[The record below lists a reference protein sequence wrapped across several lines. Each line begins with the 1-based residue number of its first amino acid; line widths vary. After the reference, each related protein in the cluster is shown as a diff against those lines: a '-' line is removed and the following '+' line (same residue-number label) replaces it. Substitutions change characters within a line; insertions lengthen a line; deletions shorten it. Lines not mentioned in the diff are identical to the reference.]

1 MLSAQKRARAKLT
14 TKQKAERCQK
24 YTKLTDAINT
34 ARDSYQEEARSIAQ
48 DHGRSLKWTRAELNG
63 SRLTRQRRKASAWNA
78 FVRGKLNEAN
88 ETRGPGQRYRLPA
101 FISAHHTELQ
111 RTYTRLSETE
121 KKKLRLGIDD
131 LRTMR
136 VNIVR
141 SNPKA
146 LLKDVNSTFNAME
159 KEWTAINAR
168 TSMEGFYIAVR
179 GDLEHYH
186 EAKLFLTAKAKSF
199 IKDVLHFEPKLL
211 ALKFESWVVGNF
223 GAESSMSTTQRLPLS
238 KLVSLCRQNIQDG
251 LDNILQK
258 NELAS
263 KKIPMNY
270 ENYEK
275 RIVEVY
281 RCCNRRVDLRE
292 EYALVTGTCS
302 WVALSDDEVS
312 ERISNNRKHQASGEQ
327 VYKPRKAARRHKAD
341 SAKSA
346 QIISDS
352 DLEDGEEDNHNEQ
365 DGSNTN
371 SLEGSVDME

>member
-1 MLSAQKRARAKLT
+1 MLSAQKCACAKLT
-14 TKQKAERCQK
+14 TEQKAEHRQK
-24 YTKLTDAINT
+24 YMKLMDAINT
-34 ARDSYQEEARSIAQ
+34 AWDSYQEEARSIAQ

-63 SRLTRQRRKASAWNA
+63 SRLTRQCRKASAWNA

-88 ETRGPGQRYRLPA
+88 ETRGPGQCYRLPA

-111 RTYTRLSETE
+111 RTYTHLSETE

-146 LLKDVNSTFNAME
+146 LLKDINLTLNAME

-168 TSMEGFYIAVR
+168 TSMEGFYIS
-179 GDLEHYH
+179 
-186 EAKLFLTAKAKSF
+186 AKSF

-223 GAESSMSTTQRLPLS
+223 GAESFDVHNTVASIVET
-238 KLVSLCRQNIQDG
+238 RQFVQTKHSRW
-251 LDNILQK
+251 LRQYFAE

-281 RCCNRRVDLRE
+281 AVAIDGWTYEKSVCNPGKIGRREHLINLLD
-292 EYALVTGTCS
+292 ALVTGTCS

-312 ERISNNRKHQASGEQ
+312 ERISNNHKRQASGEQ
-327 VYKPRKAARRHKAD
+327 VYKPRKAARQHKAD

-352 DLEDGEEDNHNEQ
+352 DLEDGEEDNHNKQ
-365 DGSNTN
+365 DGSNMKQ
-371 SLEGSVDME
+371 S